1 MDYLTVS
8 PEAINAEKKLL
19 CTIIEMQKNLEEESH
34 GLVLTYLDN
43 QYGLGKHSNDIFY
56 LIENVKDKS
65 KQIKDVNKLCRR
77 LKLSIKNRER
87 HLDGVF
93 PISQSTANVKYVAGV
108 MGKIYSSGYRQMRRP
123 SSEGTW
129 NSNVFY
135 PDLEVVPSKY
145 NPEQKSFSQIIS
157 DLEKNYGIHYTG
169 TPYVYG
175 YADFSNI
182 AIAQVDFTDI
192 IDKNVQDGFSK
203 DPLLDGENV
212 NYDVIFSNRNRNFR
226 YADEICAERGIS
238 IHGLHDG
245 YSASE
250 LASWRKENHF
260 TWDESYNNGYLLVP
274 SELHNNIP
282 HTGLVGIATHGEQ
295 AEKSIINKQNNS
307 SK

>member
-19 CTIIEMQKNLEEESH
+19 CTIREMQKNLEEESH

-123 SSEGTW
+123 SSNGTW
-129 NSNVFY
+129 RDNVFC
-135 PDLEVVPSKY
+135 PNPNVIPSKY
-145 NPEQKSFSQIIS
+145 NPEQKSFSQIIA
-157 DLEKNYGIHYTG
+157 DLEEKYGIHYTG
-169 TPYVYG
+169 TPYVDG

-203 DPLLDGENV
+203 DPLLDGDNV
-212 NYDVIFSNRNRNFR
+212 DYDVIFSNRNRNFR
-226 YADEICAERGIS
+226 YADEICAERRIP
-238 IHGLHDG
+238 IPGLNVG
-245 YSASE
+245 YTSDE
-250 LASWRKENHF
+250 LASWRIKNYF

-274 SELHNNIP
+274 SEIHNNVP
-282 HTGLVGIATHGEQ
+282 HTGLVGVATHGED
-295 AEKSIINKQNNS
+295 AEENIINQDSTNRR
-307 SK
+307 